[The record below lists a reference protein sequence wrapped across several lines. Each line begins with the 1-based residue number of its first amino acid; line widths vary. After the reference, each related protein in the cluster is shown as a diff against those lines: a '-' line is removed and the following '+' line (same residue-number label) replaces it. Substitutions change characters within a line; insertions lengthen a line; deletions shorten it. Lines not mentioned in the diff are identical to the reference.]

1 MDSVMQYILEQGDY
15 LLRVLV
21 AGLCGLMIGYERES
35 RMKMAGIRTHTIIAM
50 AASLMVVIS
59 KYGFFDVIGRD
70 SVSVDASRVAASVV
84 TGIGFLGAGIIL
96 NRKTSISGVT
106 TSAGIWATLGIGM
119 AIGAGMWALGIG
131 TTIMLLVIQ
140 YLFHRNWKIFNA
152 NNAGKIHL
160 HVKKGDDT
168 RERVT
173 SVLTSMNVQVLS
185 THIKNIDE
193 DGGMEATLSVLFPK
207 SFDPDNIITLMTN
220 YPEITAIDS

>member
-1 MDSVMQYILEQGDY
+1 MTAIMDYILEQGDY

-21 AGLCGLMIGYERES
+21 AGLCGLLIGYEREA

-84 TGIGFLGAGIIL
+84 TGIGFLGAGIIW

-119 AIGAGMWALGIG
+119 AVGAGMWSLGIG
-131 TTIMLLVIQ
+131 STLMLLFIQ
-140 YLFHRNWKIFNA
+140 YLFHRNWRIFNA
-152 NNAGKIHL
+152 NNAGRIHL
-160 HVKKGDDT
+160 HVRKGDDT
-168 RERVT
+168 RERIL
-173 SVLTSMNVQVLS
+173 SVLTSMNIQVTS
-185 THIKNIDE
+185 THMNIDE
-193 DGGMEATLSVLFPK
+193 SGCIEATLTVLFPK
-207 SFDPDNIITLMTN
+207 GFDPDNIITLMSN

>member
-1 MDSVMQYILEQGDY
+1 MLELMLEQGDY

-59 KYGFFDVIGRD
+59 KYGFFDVIGRE

-84 TGIGFLGAGIIL
+84 TGIGFLGAGIIW

-119 AIGAGMWALGIG
+119 SVGAGMWVLGIG
-131 TTIMLLVIQ
+131 L
-140 YLFHRNWKIFNA
+140 R
-152 NNAGKIHL
+152 
-160 HVKKGDDT
+160 
-168 RERVT
+168 
-173 SVLTSMNVQVLS
+173 
-185 THIKNIDE
+185 
-193 DGGMEATLSVLFPK
+193 LSVR
-207 SFDPDNIITLMTN
+207 TVC
-220 YPEITAIDS
+220 